1 MNFHPSNDDVIS
13 AFTKFLNLYFNC
25 NRLTSSFLLQYLDM
39 VQSFSSQFKTVAY
52 CSRQADSRF
61 CCKKVF
67 FIFFHIFSQSGSWLL
82 PRNFSYGL
90 GIIYFIS
97 SPVKSSPVKSV
108 NCAESKNSY
117 SPLILNSFPTEHV
130 ISTNLPL
137 RKYFLSWWNTS
148 CLG

>member
-67 FIFFHIFSQSGSWLL
+67 FIFFIFLAKADL
-82 PRNFSYGL
+82 DYYL
-90 GIIYFIS
+90 GIS
-97 SPVKSSPVKSV
+97 
-108 NCAESKNSY
+108 A
-117 SPLILNSFPTEHV
+117 TD
-130 ISTNLPL
+130 
-137 RKYFLSWWNTS
+137 
-148 CLG
+148 